1 MEQPECISINKK
13 SKENHQFFDINS
25 ENKQYSIEIYME
37 TNEKK
42 EYIIIKG
49 YEKESIS
56 NFIYKNS
63 FNLNQLVNMSKAF
76 KICDNLNEAFEIV
89 QQKLKDKEIEI
100 SLNDNLNIIINFLL
114 PNKKT
119 DKISF
124 ILLKEK
130 LNENDIIEKLYK
142 NLASLQEKNKLLE
155 EQINN
160 LKCFLKKKPKSLID
174 KIANKF
180 KINKIILLRELY
192 EELTNFD
199 LQPEYLKEIGN
210 KFQSKFKTIYNA
222 KKDGDTIS
230 GFISKVFGKSN
241 LAGFFTFV
249 RLEKVKEKDGVKI
262 KHIFGG
268 QLGYFNGKFEFEN
281 NFLTFKKNDLFSYG
295 TYGTYGENA
304 SKFTFFRDNNAKIY
318 IKIDKKCVYIICY
331 SDESYITK
339 YVFKINEHFL
349 INPIIWA
356 DPDFNQ
362 NEKIEDLIEEIFEQ
376 KKDDEHAI
384 TEVYLKDL
392 KIYQIENN

>member
-1 MEQPECISINKK
+1 M
-13 SKENHQFFDINS
+13 
-25 ENKQYSIEIYME
+25 
-37 TNEKK
+37 
-42 EYIIIKG
+42 
-49 YEKESIS
+49 
-56 NFIYKNS
+56 
-63 FNLNQLVNMSKAF
+63 
-76 KICDNLNEAFEIV
+76 
-89 QQKLKDKEIEI
+89 
-100 SLNDNLNIIINFLL
+100 
-114 PNKKT
+114 
-119 DKISF
+119 
-124 ILLKEK
+124 
-130 LNENDIIEKLYK
+130 
-142 NLASLQEKNKLLE
+142 
-155 EQINN
+155 
-160 LKCFLKKKPKSLID
+160 
-174 KIANKF
+174 
-180 KINKIILLRELY
+180 LRELY

-249 RLEKVKEKDGVKI
+249 RQEKVIEKEDVKI

-268 QLGYFNGKFEFEN
+268 QLGYFNGKLDFEN

-295 TYGTYGENA
+295 TYGTYGENT
-304 SKFTFFRDNNAKIY
+304 SKFTFFRNNNAKIY

-331 SDESYITK
+331 RDSLFISK

-356 DPDFNQ
+356 DHDYNH
-362 NEKIEDLIEEIFEQ
+362 KKTIEDFIEEMCEQ
-376 KKDDEHAI
+376 KIDEKHAI